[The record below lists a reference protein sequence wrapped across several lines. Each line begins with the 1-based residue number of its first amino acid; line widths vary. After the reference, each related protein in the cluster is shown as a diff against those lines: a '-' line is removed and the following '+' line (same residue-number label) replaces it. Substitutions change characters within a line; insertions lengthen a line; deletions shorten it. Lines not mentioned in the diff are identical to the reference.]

1 METAFATLKTD
12 FLQNSSAQAA
22 EKMSAYMLNQFP
34 FIGLTAP
41 FRRQL
46 ASTFIKSSITE
57 PLEKIFTV
65 VDALWDLPQR
75 EFQYIAIDL
84 MQKNIKR
91 LNLAHLPFLLD
102 LALKKSWWD
111 SVDGLASISNKIF
124 RQSQKPDYL
133 HLVEKAILDENLWIR
148 RIALLHQLGWKDKT
162 DTDLLYSFALQNA
175 ADTNFFIQKAIGW
188 SLRDYAKY
196 NPTGVYRFIDQN
208 KGMLSKLTY
217 REAGKHRTE

>member
-102 LALKKSWWD
+102 LALKNPGGIVSTVWHLSPIKYS
-111 SVDGLASISNKIF
+111 GNHRNRIIF
-124 RQSQKPDYL
+124 
-133 HLVEKAILDENLWIR
+133 IW
-148 RIALLHQLGWKDKT
+148 
-162 DTDLLYSFALQNA
+162 
-175 ADTNFFIQKAIGW
+175 
-188 SLRDYAKY
+188 
-196 NPTGVYRFIDQN
+196 
-208 KGMLSKLTY
+208 
-217 REAGKHRTE
+217 